1 MRKID
6 GMTEKNRDYI
16 ISGLTK
22 KKIECRPIWKLMN
35 KLVMYKKCQKTNL
48 EIAQKLEKEII
59 CLPSSPIYGKN
70 MK

>member
-35 KLVMYKKCQKTNL
+35 KLVMYKKCQKF
-48 EIAQKLEKEII
+48 
-59 CLPSSPIYGKN
+59 
-70 MK
+70 